1 MYLSNNMQLQGGK
14 YKICKFLGQG
24 GFGITYLA
32 IQSCLERYVAIKEFF
47 IKELCSRDNS
57 TSYVTLGTES
67 CKETVDRFRGKFIK
81 EARKIAKLNHPN
93 IIRIIDVFEENGTA
107 YYVMEYCGGGSL
119 AEKIKK
125 QGYFSE
131 PVATGYILQ
140 IADALNYI
148 HNKKMNHFDIKPS
161 NIMLN
166 EKDEAI
172 LIDFGLSKE
181 YDVITGNQTSTTPV
195 GISEGYAPMEQY
207 MQGGVGTFS
216 PETDIYSLG
225 ATFFKLLTGI
235 TPPNASFVNNE
246 GVPVEELK
254 RKGISHNAINVILSS
269 MQARKKDRM
278 KDISLFV
285 EGLKG
290 NIEYS
295 YTNVFSE
302 TENEDTIITS
312 SQSEEQNITDTYE
325 KSDSIQVVDN
335 ESDFSKPDRKTITY
349 IAVLSLVFGFIY
361 ILMVSSFGKTDNEK
375 KPYSTSLSKNYSFLD
390 KPIDSAQMSNKRS
403 SEVLSNMVHPENS
416 KHETKLQELNDD
428 VCGIYVVTS
437 NMFVREGPGTE
448 FEPLYSEHC
457 DFKSNKVNGGV
468 VFKGSKIRVLE
479 EKNGFVH
486 AIQLTPNNDRDKW
499 GNGWISKKY
508 LKKVDNE

>member
-1 MYLSNNMQLQGGK
+1 M
-14 YKICKFLGQG
+14 
-24 GFGITYLA
+24 
-32 IQSCLERYVAIKEFF
+32 
-47 IKELCSRDNS
+47 
-57 TSYVTLGTES
+57 
-67 CKETVDRFRGKFIK
+67 
-81 EARKIAKLNHPN
+81 
-93 IIRIIDVFEENGTA
+93 
-107 YYVMEYCGGGSL
+107 
-119 AEKIKK
+119 
-125 QGYFSE
+125 
-131 PVATGYILQ
+131 
-140 IADALNYI
+140 
-148 HNKKMNHFDIKPS
+148 
-161 NIMLN
+161 
-166 EKDEAI
+166 
-172 LIDFGLSKE
+172 
-181 YDVITGNQTSTTPV
+181 
-195 GISEGYAPMEQY
+195 
-207 MQGGVGTFS
+207 
-216 PETDIYSLG
+216 
-225 ATFFKLLTGI
+225 
-235 TPPNASFVNNE
+235 
-246 GVPVEELK
+246 PVEELK
-254 RKGISHNAINVILSS
+254 RKGISDNAINVILSS

-278 KDISLFV
+278 MDISLFV

-335 ESDFSKPDRKTITY
+335 ESDFSKPYRKTITY

-375 KPYSTSLSKNYSFLD
+375 KPYSTSLSKYNALLD
-390 KPIDSAQMSNKRS
+390 KPIDS
-403 SEVLSNMVHPENS
+403 
-416 KHETKLQELNDD
+416 KLQELNDD

-457 DFKSNKVNGGV
+457 DFKSNNVNGVV
-468 VFKGSKIRVLE
+468 VFEGSKIRVLE